1 MATSLYRVLEV
12 LRPLLPRCGYLYGSP
27 RPARPGQSWRFD
39 LGSRWE
45 QPLYT
50 CASSV
55 RASVKEVEFSTDG
68 TNSLTS
74 LQVVNVKDK
83 TYPNSASEPLW
94 GVEKVGGFIVGG
106 ISLFWG
112 IVDDSQ
118 VDNPQVETR
127 RGRSLFLPAVG
138 AANVLSTLM
147 DGFAPGIAYG
157 AAWNTVYASA
167 GIYPGLGT
175 YTTPR

>member
-1 MATSLYRVLEV
+1 MVTPLDRVLV
-12 LRPLLPRCGYLYGSP
+12 LLRPLLPRCGNLYGSP
-27 RPARPGQSWRFD
+27 RPARSGQSWRFD
-39 LGSRWE
+39 IGSQWK

-83 TYPNSASEPLW
+83 TYPNASSEPLW
-94 GVEKVGGFIVGG
+94 GVEKVKGITVGG
-106 ISLFWG
+106 IGLFWG

-127 RGRSLFLPAVG
+127 RGRSLFLPVAG
-138 AANVLSTLM
+138 KSLLSELM
-147 DGFAPGIAYG
+147 DGFAPGTAYV
-157 AAWNTVYASA
+157 AAWNSVYNSA
-167 GIYPGLGT
+167 GLDAGLNVGNI
-175 YTTPR
+175 PR